1 MQHSCENVYIYDV
14 IICQLLLRLDN
25 RQNACSII
33 QNMTDTCKLP
43 LFFCK
48 NLKLSPLFQ
57 IMSFKLNNNFFP
69 GQHLIHSKFLPFYSI
84 SVVYFNMFEMYIVWL
99 LYQCSKPSNLLFLI
113 HIPPSILDFKKNA
126 NLVIIEPLRKYK
138 QICCD

>member
-57 IMSFKLNNNFFP
+57 IMSFKLNYNLFP

-84 SVVYFNMFEMYIVWL
+84 SVVYFNIFVYCLIAVSVQQTL
-99 LYQCSKPSNLLFLI
+99 KSPLFNSYSPFNTRCLEECKSCY
-113 HIPPSILDFKKNA
+113 HRTTKKIQA
-126 NLVIIEPLRKYK
+126 NML
-138 QICCD
+138 